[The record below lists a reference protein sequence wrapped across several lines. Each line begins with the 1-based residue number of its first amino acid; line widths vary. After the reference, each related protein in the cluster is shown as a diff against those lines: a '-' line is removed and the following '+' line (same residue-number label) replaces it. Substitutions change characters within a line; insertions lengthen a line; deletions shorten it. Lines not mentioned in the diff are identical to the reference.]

1 MKRRTWALLL
11 GTAVLLVC
19 QASAQAGYIQDREAA
34 MKLWRNGKTEAAVA
48 AFNEIAA
55 GEVSDIQKADALEQA
70 FRCLIRLGRVEAAKK
85 TIERIPVEGVADLCR
100 MRILSRQEKYQTL
113 VDRFADTK
121 LERWPAL
128 WRASGYALRG
138 EAAHQ
143 VGRGELAAHDLEQAV
158 VYAATFRN
166 TKNRKAGLLNTL
178 GVVYRDLLKDDQ
190 KAIDAFRRTQ
200 RTGKRSDG
208 SRATFAIADI
218 YLRQGKSDKAVQVVN
233 DWLAQV
239 PAEDMP
245 NAAWQQSVLF
255 NTVRVLTE
263 AGRNE
268 AAITKCKDALS
279 NEKIEPAVK
288 QDLRKRL
295 AELQGKAPAAMQSGD
310 E

>member
-1 MKRRTWALLL
+1 MKRGTWALLL
-11 GTAVLLVC
+11 VTAGLLVC
-19 QASAQAGYIQDREAA
+19 PASAQAGYIQDREAA
-34 MKLWRNGKTEAAVA
+34 MKLWRNDKTEAAIA

-55 GEVSDIQKADALEQA
+55 GEVSGIQKADALEQA
-70 FRCLIRLGRVEAAKK
+70 FRCLIRLDRVEAAKK
-85 TIERIPVEGVADLCR
+85 TIERIPIEGVADLCR
-100 MRILSRQEKYQTL
+100 MRLLSRQEKYQAL
-113 VDRFADTK
+113 VDRFADAK
-121 LERWPAL
+121 IEQWPSL

-138 EAAHQ
+138 EAAHRI
-143 VGRGELAAHDLEQAV
+143 GRGELAASDLEQAV

-268 AAITKCKDALS
+268 AAITKCKQALA

-295 AELQGKAPAAMQSGD
+295 AELHGKAPEAMQAGD